1 MSRVYSTRELADLCS
16 VNESTIKRWA
26 DSGRLTCIKT
36 PGGHRKFKMQD
47 VVIFL
52 QQHGF
57 DAAPIHAVDGRGVEL
72 SPDLDIAIRNGDS
85 GRVAEIYVRATL
97 KDGQMAARAILMR
110 LLSAGQSPVD
120 ICDRVVAPALGIV
133 GEHWVNGTLSILEEH
148 IISASTLDGLSMLT
162 DKMPR
167 GERRPHRAL
176 CAPYEGDVH
185 DIGARMTAL
194 ALESIGWS
202 AAASGYCAPL
212 EEVGSYV
219 EKHRP
224 DLVCLSMTY
233 APTDQDRRGAFEK
246 LREIC
251 RISGAQVALGGRG
264 AAGHGEMSCDFRGT
278 SLAGL
283 VAWVSGAGLDAP
295 LSAAARSAHAGTN

>member
-1 MSRVYSTRELADLCS
+1 MNRVYSTRELAELCS

-26 DSGRLTCIKT
+26 DSGRLNCIKT

-47 VVIFL
+47 VLAFL

-57 DAAPIHAVDGRGVEL
+57 DASPIHAVDARVVEL
-72 SPDLDIAIRNGDS
+72 GPDLDMAIQNGDS
-85 GRVAEIYVRATL
+85 SRVAEIYVRATL
-97 KDGQMAARAILMR
+97 KDGQLAVRSILTK
-110 LLSAGQSPVD
+110 LLSAGHSPID

-133 GEHWVNGTLSILEEH
+133 GEQWVKGTLSIVEEH
-148 IISASTLDGLSMLT
+148 IISAATLDGLSMLT
-162 DKMPR
+162 EKMPR
-167 GERRPHRAL
+167 GEHRPRRAL
-176 CAPYEGDVH
+176 CAPYERDVH

-202 AAASGYCAPL
+202 AAASVYCAPL
-212 EEVGSYV
+212 EEIGSYV
-219 EKHRP
+219 EKYRP

-233 APTDQDRRGAFEK
+233 VPTDQDRRGAFER

-251 RISGAQVALGGRG
+251 RINGAQVALGGRG
-264 AAGHGEMSCDFRGT
+264 AAGQTELPCDFRGT

-283 VAWVSGAGLDAP
+283 VAWVTGTGLDAP
-295 LSAAARSAHAGTN
+295 LPAAARSVHAGTN